1 MDEQLPDQSWS
12 FLGKAHDPFLQA
24 AITGGV
30 MVIFQLAGWMIR
42 AVGPEGFSDRLPWI
56 IALAFLLLF
65 AVFNSI
71 FCLAS
76 RQSNRYWNR
85 SVIAFLGLGLLG
97 VLIAWGISGNFLTEV
112 GSFRWLYMV
121 VTFCYLVFIS
131 IINFMRSIVEYAQK
145 EEWNAPKQT
154 SKKRGY

>member
-1 MDEQLPDQSWS
+1 MDAQQPGQPWS
-12 FLGKAHDPFLQA
+12 FLGKAYDPFLQA
-24 AITGGV
+24 AVTGGV
-30 MVIFQLAGWMIR
+30 MVVFLLAGWVIR
-42 AVGPEGFSDRLPWI
+42 AVGPAGFSDRLPWI

-71 FCLAS
+71 FCLAAGK
-76 RQSNRYWNR
+76 SNRYWNR

-97 VLIAWGISGNFLTEV
+97 ALIAWAMTGRFLTEV

-131 IINFMRSIVEYAQK
+131 IINFMRAIVDYAQK

-154 SKKRGY
+154 TRKRGY